1 MLLCFHTLLI
11 PLTSMIVIFED
22 SVDKINQSDSD
33 STDDAEKWHRFTMS
47 KGKESLSL
55 VHKCI
60 VTELNAEI
68 GALRAW

>member
-33 STDDAEKWHRFTMS
+33 STDDAKKWRRTMS

-55 VHKCI
+55 AHKCI